1 MKKKILLPLMPFWAI
16 AAMGQSVTGK
26 VVNAQGEAL
35 PYANVF
41 LLTPK
46 DSTFI
51 KGTISDATGVFSVDG
66 YSKGDVLK
74 VSAMGYKTSYLT
86 CQSDSV
92 GIIAMQEDSKLLGEV
107 VVKGHRNYVKSNNMG
122 LTVSMIDNPLSK
134 LGSALDAIKQMPL
147 ISGIGNN
154 ISVLGKGTPEI
165 YINHRKVRDNSELQ
179 QLSSQNIQSVEIITN
194 PGAKYE
200 ADVKS
205 VIIIHTKKQD
215 AGWAGLVK
223 AGATLASVSYGRTGL
238 DLSWTGNHGLGV
250 YVGANYAG
258 DGDKQTGY
266 YLEQFGNNQ
275 YETKTNATYKNRAH
289 NLKANMGASYDF
301 GANSIGI
308 RYEFSRMPKSKYSS
322 TNDIETNVE
331 EDNMHLTST
340 SDQSKQNTRHY
351 VNSYAIFKFGE
362 KKNYQLS
369 ADVDYLYNHSN
380 ESTDVKENGNAYAN
394 NVATASHSNNH
405 LVAGKADFSA
415 SWKVVTL
422 DLGAQYSYTKTRQ
435 SFAGNASEGTLF
447 MNTSR
452 DEERQHLM
460 AGFIAANWQLSPAW
474 SARTELRLENTD
486 FTYMLN
492 GEKVA
497 EQSKTYTDW
506 LPYVSLDYQKDNF
519 SLGLSYSTTVSRP
532 SYSMLSNTYSYA
544 SHTSWMLGNPLLRS
558 SLERNLSLNLYYNM
572 TSLSLTYAHSMR
584 ELATT
589 YSYMESQKVNII
601 KNINLPSYD
610 YFQIVAG
617 QSLNVG
623 KWHPSL
629 YGVLRLQKLEY
640 GEPQKSYDKPLFNL
654 NLRNRFD
661 LPWGI
666 YAYFDGMWVSKGHSS
681 TNYTKN
687 DVLLDMGLN
696 KSLGNWSFT
705 IYWNDCFK
713 LWRQVD
719 LIETNGVSFYQHF
732 KGGTHNVS
740 LNVTYSFN
748 KKKNY
753 RGKSAAQDEINRL

>member
-1 MKKKILLPLMPFWAI
+1 MKKSILLPLMPFWAI

-51 KGTISDATGVFSVDG
+51 KGTISDAAGVFSVDG
-66 YSKGDVLK
+66 YSQGDILK

-92 GIIAMQEDSKLLGEV
+92 GIIAMQEDSKLLGKV
-107 VVKGHRNYVKSNNMG
+107 VVKGHHNYVKSSNMG

-215 AGWAGLVK
+215 LGWAGLARFTGVLS
-223 AGATLASVSYGRTGL
+223 GVSYGIGGL
-238 DLSWTGNHGLGV
+238 DLSWSGRQGLTLYGSGNLGGSG
-250 YVGANYAG
+250 Y
-258 DGDKQTGY
+258 KQSGY
-266 YLEQFGNNQ
+266 YLEDFNSGQ
-275 YETKTNATYKNRAH
+275 YQTRTDGTYKRSSQ
-289 NLKANMGASYDF
+289 NLKATFGGSYDF
-301 GANSIGI
+301 GSNSVGI
-308 RYEFSRMPKSKYSS
+308 RYEFSRTPHNKYTS
-322 TNDIETNVE
+322 TNDIMTNVDSNYSNLE
-331 EDNMHLTST
+331 ST
-340 SDQSKQNTRHY
+340 SEESTQSSRHY
-351 VNSYAIFKFGE
+351 INSYGSFKFGA
-362 KKNYQLS
+362 KKNYELTTN
-369 ADVDYLYNHSN
+369 VDYLYNITGTSSQIGEHDQQYQN
-380 ESTDVKENGNAYAN
+380 DITTD
-394 NVATASHSNNH
+394 SHGNNH
-405 LVAGKADFSA
+405 LFAAKANWNA
-415 SWKVVTL
+415 SWKNVCL
-422 DLGAQYSYTKTRQ
+422 DLGVQYSYTKTHQ
-435 SFAGNASEGTLF
+435 TFGGNATAEKNFFDASY
-447 MNTSR
+447 
-452 DEERQHLM
+452 DEEKQHLT
-460 AGFIAANWQLSPAW
+460 AGYVAANWQISKNW
-474 SARTELRLENTD
+474 SARTELRMENTD
-486 FTYMLN
+486 FTYLLN
-492 GEKVA
+492 DKKIE
-497 EQSKTYTDW
+497 EQSKTFCDW
-506 LPYVSLDYQKDNF
+506 LPYLSLDYQKGNF
-519 SLGLSYSTTVSRP
+519 GLDISYSTTVDRP
-532 SYSMLSNTYSYA
+532 SYSMLSNNYSYT
-544 SHTSWMLGNPLLRS
+544 SHTSWYAGNPLLKS
-558 SLERNLSLNLYYNM
+558 ALERTLELVTSYRKTRLSVSY
-572 TSLSLTYAHSMR
+572 THSMR
-584 ELATT
+584 ELTT
-589 YSYMESQKVNII
+589 IYYYQEDLKANVGTVV
-601 KNINLPSYD
+601 NLPSYN
-610 YFQIVAG
+610 YFQF
-617 QSLNVG
+617 SLYQRLDVG
-623 KWHPSL
+623 IWHPSV
-629 YGVLRLQKLEY
+629 YGMLKVQKLEY
-640 GEPQKSYDKPLFNL
+640 GNPEMSYNKPRLRVIM
-654 NLRNRFD
+654 RNRFD

-666 YAYFDGMWVSKGHSS
+666 YAYFDGMWIGKGYSS
-681 TNYTKN
+681 TIYTKN

-713 LWRQVD
+713 LWRQEDQVR
-719 LIETNGVSFYQHF
+719 TNGVSFYQHF